1 MSIEL
6 SLVGCAVLALE
17 VFNSF
22 INATLE
28 CPSGD
33 ETGTTV
39 TLIVSTDEDKK
50 LEVIIAVA
58 VSFFS
63 TISVAESKVNESTMI
78 VALAGEIETTH
89 KGAISTARII

>member
-17 VFNSF
+17 DFDSL
-22 INATLE
+22 IEATLE

-39 TLIVSTDEDKK
+39 TLIVSSDEDKK
-50 LEVIIAVA
+50 LDVIIAVA
-58 VSFFS
+58 VSFTA

-78 VALAGEIETTH
+78 VALAGLIEKTNN
-89 KGAISTARII
+89 GASNTARII